1 MTAIIKAT
9 KDKQTLTLVE
19 CQNWIS
25 RLSYQGSFLPL
36 QVQINFLIYW
46 LIVYAMTT
54 FMLGHHLVFTG
65 DVWCGHFLCKQGEW
79 TYSETNIK
87 LFVSPR
93 RGLFSTSRS
102 GVLSLQVRLN
112 PPPPRMFLF
121 ENLRLNWVDLS

>member
-46 LIVYAMTT
+46 LIVYATTT
-54 FMLGHHLVFTG
+54 FMFGHHLVLREMFGVVTFY
-65 DVWCGHFLCKQGEW
+65 VNKGEW
-79 TYSETNIK
+79 TYSETNVK

-93 RGLFSTSRS
+93 RGLFSTSS
-102 GVLSLQVRLN
+102 FGAFSKYPPGTFD
-112 PPPPRMFLF
+112 PPPPGCCC
-121 ENLRLNWVDLS
+121 LRIQG